1 MSLAPT
7 PSAAFLVSQTP
18 GVLCGSVPYC
28 VGKAFSLSHTL
39 CSSWTSLLSDTSPLW
54 ASLCV
59 GRSVWASGGGQEP
72 AANGTYCCIAG
83 ARLSGSL
90 PAV

>member
-1 MSLAPT
+1 MMLPDT
-7 PSAAFLVSQTP
+7 HR
-18 GVLCGSVPYC
+18 GC
-28 VGKAFSLSHTL
+28 VTRL
-39 CSSWTSLLSDTSPLW
+39 
-54 ASLCV
+54 SLCV
-59 GRSVWASGGGQEP
+59 GRRVWASGGGQEP